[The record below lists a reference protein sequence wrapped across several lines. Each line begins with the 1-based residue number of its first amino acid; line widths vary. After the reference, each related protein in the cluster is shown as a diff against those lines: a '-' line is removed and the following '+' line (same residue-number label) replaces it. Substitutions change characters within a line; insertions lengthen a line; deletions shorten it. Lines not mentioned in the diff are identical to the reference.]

1 LVGSDEVKCQTHPRK
16 RRNTLSPFR
25 GATAPFPFPAPPRH
39 DWCRFRAPG
48 RQKEATLLHVK
59 NSANLGTQELETFKD
74 IVKKLVTEPV
84 MIDGEGTLEENVCI
98 NIGMNRKLSSLVDPY
113 YPRPLCDIPDWP
125 LCDIPD

>member
-1 LVGSDEVKCQTHPRK
+1 
-16 RRNTLSPFR
+16 
-25 GATAPFPFPAPPRH
+25 
-39 DWCRFRAPG
+39 
-48 RQKEATLLHVK
+48 VK